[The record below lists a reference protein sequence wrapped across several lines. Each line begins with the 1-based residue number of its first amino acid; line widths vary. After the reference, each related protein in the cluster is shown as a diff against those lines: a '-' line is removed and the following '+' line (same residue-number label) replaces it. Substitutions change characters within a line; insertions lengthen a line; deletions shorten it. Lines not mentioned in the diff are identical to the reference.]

1 MPAQATANSV
11 IASAKRL
18 IEVRHSWR
26 KSRRMAE
33 ISVPAWPMP
42 IHQTKLMIAK
52 PQPAGRWRRQ
62 RPTPWASSQVTA
74 VRNIISPEKAAA
86 KPTSHH
92 CGVCLV
98 RMTSL
103 ILSVTVPA
111 VWPGATIG
119 AWSGFTVAGSPGL
132 FSSVAMLSSL
142 GRVRLAQRG
151 ARIAQLREIGGA
163 RARVDVLE
171 QPVVE
176 RIGLQLRHLRLR
188 VVDVAEDD
196 RPRRAALLAGGLEP
210 VRRDRLM
217 VDLGLD
223 LRRLDALHTV
233 GALLHHAA
241 HAHRHVRV
249 VDQLQHRRALVAVA
263 QEVEAAPLVGAVVRA
278 VAGAHATVVDHV
290 VEPLVAVHGGG
301 HRADHLAGRVLAL
314 HAGQGLVVERGGLVQ
329 RPLPVAVDAQPV
341 QLAAGEDL
349 ALGPRRDVVLRLA
362 ALDAGAAAGADAQ
375 VDRHP
380 PGVAV

>member
-52 PQPAGRWRRQ
+52 PQPTGQ
-62 RPTPWASSQVTA
+62 LTPQMPTPLRNSQVTA
-74 VRNIISPEKAAA
+74 VRKTISSEKAAA
-86 KPTSHH
+86 KPSSHH
-92 CGVCLV
+92 FGVCLR

-111 VWPGATIG
+111 LWPGPTIG
-119 AWSGFTVAGSPGL
+119 GTSGFTVAGSPW
-132 FSSVAMLSSL
+132 FSSVAMLSSF
-142 GRVRLAQRG
+142 GRVVFGGERG
-151 ARIAQLREIGGA
+151 VRVPQLREIGGA

-171 QPVVE
+171 QPVIE
-176 RIGLQLRHLRLR
+176 RIGLQLRHLPVRIVLI
-188 VVDVAEDD
+188 AEDD
-196 RPRRAALLAGGLEP
+196 RPRRAALLAGRLDP
-210 VRRDRLM
+210 VRRDRLGVGLG

-223 LRRLDALHTV
+223 LRLLDPLHAV

-249 VDQLQHRRALVAVA
+249 VDQLEHRRALVAEA
-263 QEVEAAPLVGAVVRA
+263 QEVEAA
-278 VAGAHATVVDHV
+278 
-290 VEPLVAVHGGG
+290 
-301 HRADHLAGRVLAL
+301 
-314 HAGQGLVVERGGLVQ
+314 
-329 RPLPVAVDAQPV
+329 
-341 QLAAGEDL
+341 
-349 ALGPRRDVVLRLA
+349 
-362 ALDAGAAAGADAQ
+362 
-375 VDRHP
+375 
-380 PGVAV
+380 